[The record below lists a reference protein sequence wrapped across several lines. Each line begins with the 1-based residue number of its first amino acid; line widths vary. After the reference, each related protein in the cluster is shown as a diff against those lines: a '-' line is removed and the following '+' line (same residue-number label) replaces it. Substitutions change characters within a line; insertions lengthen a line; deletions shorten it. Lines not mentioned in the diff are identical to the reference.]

1 MGKFAVLIMGIA
13 TAFMLLFVI
22 GCLLNDNIMVQG
34 ERRWATY
41 TGVIVEFDIDCEQ
54 CCHPSSYFWIN
65 TSDGVVEE
73 LVGNCD
79 ASLENVVHI
88 GEVYTIRIEPYAEP
102 YAIYRGFGEPDSYWA
117 VKIDWVKDSNGNV
130 IYGSEWW

>member
-1 MGKFAVLIMGIA
+1 MGKFAVLMMGFA
-13 TAFMLLFVI
+13 TAFMILFVI
-22 GCLLNDNIMVQG
+22 GYLLNDNIMVQG

-65 TSDGVVEE
+65 TSDGGVEE

-79 ASLENVVHI
+79 ANLENIVHV

-102 YAIYRGFGEPDSYWA
+102 YAIYGGFGEPTGWWA